1 MENKSALIVT
11 SVNTYDYKTPMNK
24 RIISGRFTKEMVNS
38 KKPGPYIAFKDLLES
53 EGYKVISETEYIDY
67 TENSEGTEMVLV
79 QIENEDMYAL
89 GQIPDEEKEE
99 LLKCAT
105 DEELE
110 DLGYH
115 YYGQLMTVEGYE
127 SFFERL
133 HVAYKINEDSR
144 EVYTVVFFDAG
155 NTYISI
161 DSTNIYIPE
170 LIKSLNENAK
180 PKEKKNT
187 TDTIDYDSIESLDR
201 F

>member
-1 MENKSALIVT
+1 MEKRMVE
-11 SVNTYDYKTPMNK
+11 KT
-24 RIISGRFTKEMVNS
+24 FTKTKEMIEKEMVNN
-38 KKPGPYIAFKDLLES
+38 FKTEM
-53 EGYKVISETEYIDY
+53 EAKGYKLILEREYMDY
-67 TENSEGTEMVLV
+67 HNEKVLV
-79 QIENEDMYAL
+79 QVIMENENIYVLA
-89 GQIPDEEKEE
+89 QIPSEEKEE

-144 EVYTVVFFDAG
+144 EVYTVVFFDIG

-170 LIKSLNENAK
+170 LINSLNENAK